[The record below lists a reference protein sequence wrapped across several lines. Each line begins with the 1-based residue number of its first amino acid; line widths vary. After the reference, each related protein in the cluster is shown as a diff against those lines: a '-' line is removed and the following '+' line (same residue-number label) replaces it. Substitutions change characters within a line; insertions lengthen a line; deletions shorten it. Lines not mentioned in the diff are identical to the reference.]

1 MKYIH
6 TEWNILKAINMVME
20 IINNLGFQSM
30 PGSLTLTVAI
40 INLSFFYNQQHCLWL
55 KFFPDH

>member
-1 MKYIH
+1 MH
-6 TEWNILKAINMVME
+6 EWNILKAINMVME
-20 IINNLGFQSM
+20 IINNLDFQSM

-40 INLSFFYNQQHCLWL
+40 INLSFFYNQQHRLWL